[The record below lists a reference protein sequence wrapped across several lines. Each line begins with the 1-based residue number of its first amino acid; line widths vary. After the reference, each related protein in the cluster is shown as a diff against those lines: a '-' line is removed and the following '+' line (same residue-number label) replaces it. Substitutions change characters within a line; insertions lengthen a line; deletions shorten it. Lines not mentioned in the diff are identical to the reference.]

1 MATPR
6 IGGAGVP
13 LTTNDG
19 LAITST
25 GQEVGLTNTISL
37 GAGATYL
44 IPAGTY
50 FVRLGAYT
58 FLQYKDPVLGTWV
71 VKHTAATVHQYI
83 LSDGGNWRLANL
95 TGCPI
100 GAIITT
106 GGGAGVY
113 TNGIGSTGAGSTN
126 VSITPS
132 AGSSVWTPVVGGVVS
147 TTAVTGAPGSGYLFP
162 PNVIIDAPPL
172 GGIQATAHV
181 SQLSSGTVLATNI
194 IVDNQGAGYTVAPN
208 VTFVNDSRDT
218 VGAGAAVSLTL
229 TGTGILSAM
238 YPTDH
243 GTPQTSAITFT
254 FAPTGTGTAAT
265 AIMNFT
271 VTSYASGTGGSG
283 YATGT
288 AIITQ
293 NNLAQGTSQFT
304 NPLITTDNVF
314 PRPARLYPVLSG
326 VTIVTGTATFEDHGL
341 GIQRAPDFT
350 IVPGGSTIVLTGASI
365 TLAVGGITDTS
376 YIQPI

>member
-1 MATPR
+1 MASPR
-6 IGGAGVP
+6 LGGVGIP
-13 LTTNDG
+13 LTVNDG
-19 LAITST
+19 LAVS
-25 GQEVGLTNTISL
+25 GGAEVGLTNTIGL
-37 GAGATYL
+37 AAGASYL

-58 FLQYKDPVLGTWV
+58 FLQFKDPVLNTWV
-71 VKHTAATVHQYI
+71 VKDTARTSTAYI
-83 LSDGGNWRLANL
+83 ISDGGNWRLANL

-132 AGSSVWTPVVGGVVS
+132 AGSSVWTPVVGGVIS
-147 TTAVTGAPGSGYLFP
+147 TTVVTGSPGSGYLFP
-162 PNVIIDAPPL
+162 PNVIIDAPPT
-172 GGIQATAHV
+172 GGVQATAHV
-181 SQLSSGTVLATNI
+181 SQLSSGTVLATNVI
-194 IVDNQGAGYTVAPN
+194 IDNQGAGYSTAPN
-208 VTFVNDSRDT
+208 ITFVNDTRDS
-218 VGAGAAVSLTL
+218 VGAGAAVSVTL

-238 YPTDH
+238 YPTDN

-254 FAPTGTGTAAT
+254 FSPTGTGTAAT
-265 AIMNFT
+265 AIMNFC
-271 VTSYASGTGGSG
+271 VTAYASGTAGSG
-283 YATGT
+283 YGTGT

-326 VTIVTGTATFEDHGL
+326 TSIVTGTATFEDHGL
-341 GIQRAPDFT
+341 GIQRSPE
-350 IVPGGSTIVLTGASI
+350 ISIIQGGGLTTVVTGASV
-365 TLAVGGITDTS
+365 TLTVGGITDTS
-376 YIQPI
+376 YIQAI